1 MQVAAQVRKPGPGEY
16 APGFAGYVGEIG
28 ADEDVL
34 KVLADQLDLVLE
46 RLGRIS
52 EERSR
57 YRYAPEK
64 WSIKEIVNHL
74 SDAERIFVYRALRFA
89 RGDRTPLPSFDEN
102 AYAPEMRA
110 DERTLADLLDEWGN
124 VRRSTLG
131 LFQHLPAGTWE
142 RQGTA
147 SGHPCSV
154 RALAYATA
162 GHVRHHLRVLAE
174 RYAV

>member
-1 MQVAAQVRKPGPGEY
+1 MQVAVIRKPEPGEY
-16 APGFAGYVGEIG
+16 SPSFAGYVGEIG
-28 ADEDVL
+28 ADEDILRVL
-34 KVLADQLDLVLE
+34 DDQRDIVLGRLE
-46 RLGRIS
+46 RLTEDRGN
-52 EERSR
+52 

-74 SDAERIFVYRALRFA
+74 SDVERIFVYRALRFA
-89 RGDRTPLPSFDEN
+89 RGDTTPRPSFDEN

-110 DERTLADLLDEWGN
+110 DERTLADLLAEWAAI
-124 VRRSTLG
+124 RRATIA

-142 RQGTA
+142 RLGTA

-162 GHVRHHLRVLAE
+162 GHARHHLRVLGE

>member
-1 MQVAAQVRKPGPGEY
+1 MQVAATRRPAPGEFS
-16 APGFAGYVGEIG
+16 PGLAGYVGQIG
-28 ADEDVL
+28 DDEDVL
-34 KVLADQLDLVLE
+34 AVLADQLHLVLE
-46 RLGRIS
+46 RLERIS
-52 EERSR
+52 EERSG

-89 RGDRTPLPSFDEN
+89 RGDATPLPSWDEN

-110 DERTLADLLDEWGN
+110 DARTLADLSTEWAD

-131 LFQHLPAGTWE
+131 FFGHLPAGAWE

-162 GHVRHHLRVLAE
+162 GHIRHHLRVLAE

>member
-1 MQVAAQVRKPGPGEY
+1 MQVAVVRKPEPGEY
-16 APGFAGYVGEIG
+16 SPGFAGYVGEIG

-34 KVLADQLDLVLE
+34 KVLDEQRDIVLGRLE
-46 RLGRIS
+46 RVS
-52 EERSR
+52 EDRGN

-74 SDAERIFVYRALRFA
+74 SDVERIFVYRALRFA
-89 RGDRTPLPSFDEN
+89 RGDTTPLPSFDEN

-110 DERTLADLLDEWGN
+110 DERTLADLLAEWADI
-124 VRRSTLG
+124 RRATLAF
-131 LFQHLPAGTWE
+131 FQHLPAGTWE
-142 RQGTA
+142 RMGTA

-162 GHVRHHLRVLAE
+162 GHARHHLRVLGE

>member
-1 MQVAAQVRKPGPGEY
+1 MRVAAIRKPEPGEY
-16 APGFAGYVGEIG
+16 APGFAGYVGQIG
-28 ADEDVL
+28 ADEDIL
-34 KVLADQLDLVLE
+34 KVLDDQLDLVLE
-46 RLGRIS
+46 RLEPIS
-52 EERSR
+52 EERGN

-89 RGDRTPLPSFDEN
+89 RNDTTPLASFDEN

-110 DERTLADLLDEWGN
+110 DERTLADLLGEWAD
-124 VRRSTLG
+124 VRRATVAF
-131 LFQHLPAGTWE
+131 FQHLPAGTWE
-142 RQGTA
+142 RLGTA

>member
-1 MQVAAQVRKPGPGEY
+1 MQVAAIRKPEPDEY
-16 APGFAGYVGEIG
+16 APGFAGYVGQIG
-28 ADEDVL
+28 ADEDIL
-34 KVLADQLDLVLE
+34 KVLDDQLDLVLE
-46 RLGRIS
+46 RLEPIS
-52 EERSR
+52 EERGN

-89 RGDRTPLPSFDEN
+89 RNDTTPLASFDEN
-102 AYAPEMRA
+102 AYAPQMRA
-110 DERTLADLLDEWGN
+110 DERTLADLLGEWAD
-124 VRRSTLG
+124 VRRATVA

-142 RQGTA
+142 RLGTA